1 MEYVRREDHW
11 QVSIGHARGPGRR
24 RGPGSHQ
31 RPSGV
36 SDSTSPED
44 SERKGSTMV
53 SEISEY
59 QGASSDAVRQHYDI
73 GTEFYRLWLDSS
85 LTYSCAL
92 WSDGD
97 DLAHAQQRK
106 LDYLIERADI
116 VGAERVLDIGCGWG
130 SLMRRVADRNWQAHI
145 TGLTLS
151 RDQYDY
157 VRRHS
162 TDRIDVRLEHW
173 NTHRPDGA
181 YDVIFCVGAL
191 EHFVKFGLSR
201 RDRTAAYREF
211 FTHCSRMLRPG
222 GGLVIQTIGKG
233 NRPLDHEALNDVQF
247 LANEIFPES
256 DPPRLAEL
264 AHAAEKLFEIG
275 SVVNDRHDYSATC
288 AEWLRRLRSHR
299 TEAERLVG
307 ARITESYER
316 YLEASIRQFDREH
329 LVLYRISLRK
339 LTDLPSEA

>member
-1 MEYVRREDHW
+1 M
-11 QVSIGHARGPGRR
+11 
-24 RGPGSHQ
+24 
-31 RPSGV
+31 
-36 SDSTSPED
+36 
-44 SERKGSTMV
+44 MV

-59 QGASSDAVRQHYDI
+59 HGASPDAVRHHYDI

-92 WSDGD
+92 WAQGD
-97 DLAHAQQRK
+97 DLEQAQRRK

-116 VGAERVLDIGCGWG
+116 TGAERVLDIGCGWG
-130 SLMRRVADRNWQAHI
+130 GLMRRVTDRSWQARV

-157 VRRHS
+157 VRTHS

-173 NTHRPDGA
+173 NAHRPDRR

-201 RDRTAAYREF
+201 RDRTAAYRDF
-211 FTHCSRMLRPG
+211 FTHCSSILRPG
-222 GGLVIQTIGKG
+222 GGLVVQTIGKG
-233 NRPLDHEALNDVQF
+233 NRPLDHNALEDVQF

-264 AHAAEKLFEIG
+264 AHAAEKLFEIR
-275 SVVNDRHDYSATC
+275 SVVNDRHDYSTTC
-288 AEWLRRLRSHR
+288 AQWLHRLRSHR
-299 TEAERLVG
+299 AAAQRLAGARVTEA
-307 ARITESYER
+307 YEH

-339 LTDLPSEA
+339 VADPAEI